1 CLATPWLTERHGYD
15 PTYYARILSLYQS
28 QDQLYLSPRENI
40 RSESSAPKNS
50 NYKVRLLKF
59 RWLKLTI
66 LLMT

>member
-1 CLATPWLTERHGYD
+1 MNFHGVD
-15 PTYYARILSLYQS
+15 VHEYYARILSLYQS